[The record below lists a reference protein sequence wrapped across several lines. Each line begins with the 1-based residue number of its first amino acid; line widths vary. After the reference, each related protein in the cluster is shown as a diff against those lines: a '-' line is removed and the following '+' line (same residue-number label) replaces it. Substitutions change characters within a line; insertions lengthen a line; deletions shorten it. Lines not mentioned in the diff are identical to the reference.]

1 MHGGSVTYLVDPG
14 NNDSSSRTVVINYA
28 YARDNE
34 TLFDIISVK
43 MAAAAGPYKEMLE
56 VVNACATRIRWRLSP
71 ASKRRLLNGCA
82 VVVDEQTQL
91 LPNIL
96 FLCTRLRPVVLVDYG
111 GTMPQLQENL
121 CGLLYLARQFKL
133 YKVRSVQFG

>member
-71 ASKRRLLNGCA
+71 ASKRRLLNGCVLWYWSTMVA
-82 VVVDEQTQL
+82 QCLSYKKIFVACYI
-91 LPNIL
+91 LPDSSSS
-96 FLCTRLRPVVLVDYG
+96 TRL
-111 GTMPQLQENL
+111 
-121 CGLLYLARQFKL
+121 GLFSLARKA
-133 YKVRSVQFG
+133 SPT

>member
-43 MAAAAGPYKEMLE
+43 FFRCGDGSGGGAVQRDAGSGERVRDPDP
-56 VVNACATRIRWRLSP
+56 VAPQSSFQAP
-71 ASKRRLLNGCA
+71 PP
-82 VVVDEQTQL
+82 Q
-91 LPNIL
+91 
-96 FLCTRLRPVVLVDYG
+96 RLRPVVLVDYG